1 MKSLE
6 MFKMKGEPMES
17 QKQNQSLEPSEK
29 TSKTIAKAQSH
40 SLQITFFNLVVLTA
54 AILMF
59 M

>member
-1 MKSLE
+1 
-6 MFKMKGEPMES
+6 MKGELMES
-17 QKQNQSLEPSEK
+17 QKQTQSLEPSEN

-40 SLQITFFNLVVLTA
+40 LLQITFFNLVVLTA